1 VRERRAVERPQEDK
15 NVRSL
20 EDKIPYI
27 REQRRKKANR
37 RLIYVLI
44 LIGLL
49 VGVVFYL
56 QSSYSRVARFDVDGN
71 VNVKSEDILQASGIK
86 VKETHAFNVSEE
98 DVLERIEK
106 VPGIQEATMQKQFLH
121 QYRVTVTEEKE
132 IAYAKDKPGDRI
144 VLADGTIIP
153 GKSKEEL
160 FDAPILT
167 GFTDQSLNRLTK
179 ELVKIEPKVRSR
191 ISEIV
196 ANDKTDKGGLKL
208 FMTDGNTV
216 LLSTSAFSNSLNE
229 YVKVISALPK
239 GKTGTITID
248 GGIYFKPYKGKK

>member
-1 VRERRAVERPQEDK
+1 MRERRAVGRPQEDE

-56 QSSYSRVARFDVDGN
+56 QSSYSRVARFDIDGN
-71 VNVKSEDILQASGIK
+71 VNVKSADILQASGIK

-121 QYRVTVTEEKE
+121 QYRVTVTEEK
-132 IAYAKDKPGDRI
+132 
-144 VLADGTIIP
+144 
-153 GKSKEEL
+153 
-160 FDAPILT
+160 
-167 GFTDQSLNRLTK
+167 
-179 ELVKIEPKVRSR
+179 
-191 ISEIV
+191 
-196 ANDKTDKGGLKL
+196 
-208 FMTDGNTV
+208 
-216 LLSTSAFSNSLNE
+216 
-229 YVKVISALPK
+229 
-239 GKTGTITID
+239 
-248 GGIYFKPYKGKK
+248 

>member
-1 VRERRAVERPQEDK
+1 MRERRAVGRPQEDE

-56 QSSYSRVARFDVDGN
+56 QSSYSRVARFDIDGN
-71 VNVKSEDILQASGIK
+71 VNVKSADILRASGIK

-106 VPGIQEATMQKQFLH
+106 ASNRKTFTARNSAQHRKME
-121 QYRVTVTEEKE
+121 Y
-132 IAYAKDKPGDRI
+132 
-144 VLADGTIIP
+144 
-153 GKSKEEL
+153 
-160 FDAPILT
+160 T
-167 GFTDQSLNRLTK
+167 GC
-179 ELVKIEPKVRSR
+179 
-191 ISEIV
+191 
-196 ANDKTDKGGLKL
+196 
-208 FMTDGNTV
+208 
-216 LLSTSAFSNSLNE
+216 
-229 YVKVISALPK
+229 KVI
-239 GKTGTITID
+239 
-248 GGIYFKPYKGKK
+248 